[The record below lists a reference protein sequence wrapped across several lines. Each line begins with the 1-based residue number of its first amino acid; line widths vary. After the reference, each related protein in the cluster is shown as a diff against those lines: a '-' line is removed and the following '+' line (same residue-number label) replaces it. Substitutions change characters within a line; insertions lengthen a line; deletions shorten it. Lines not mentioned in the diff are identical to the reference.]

1 MNQPQQN
8 PQQAELFCIFLI
20 DSQINHGVIV
30 TFKKNQVESTFV
42 ETINAKKANIAV
54 GWIYKHPNMDVK
66 EFNNH
71 LNQML
76 EKVTK
81 EQKQLILLGDFNINL
96 LN

>member
-20 DSQINHGVIV
+20 DSQINHGEK
-30 TFKKNQVESTFV
+30 FLKNQVESTFV
-42 ETINAKKANIAV
+42 EINNAKKANIAV
-54 GWIYKHPNMDVK
+54 GCIYKHPNMDVI